1 MLFLSICECIFV
13 CLKVCLCLSEYT
25 NICVCFCPRA
35 CLCVCG
41 KAREQ
46 PTLCRLCTSC
56 VGHVEEDVSG
66 GHVLAAGREEG
77 SPVLCLEAQTLGV
90 ALRTAQS
97 CVCVCT
103 CVSEK
108 SFSMKT
114 SGAVAVQ
121 VFIKSDKR
129 VNTLTPRKTHTH
141 THTLPP
147 HKKPS
152 LLRVVL
158 RSQCRHPA
166 CTHCAEFAAKGVI
179 NTFAGC
185 LVFLWHRWW
194 FWPLEWRGHTKVAC
208 VASRNQKH
216 HRNSQRNIRL
226 SDSDVMLTDLDYLRD
241 NIGLLCAVITFV

>member
-1 MLFLSICECIFV
+1 MLFLSICECIFA

-141 THTLPP
+141 THCHLIRNPLCWGLSSGVSADTQHAHTVLSLRLRESLT
-147 HKKPS
+147 PS
-152 LLRVVL
+152 LGVWFSSDTADGFDLWSGEVTQKSRAL
-158 RSQCRHPA
+158 LPGTKNITA
-166 CTHCAEFAAKGVI
+166 TH
-179 NTFAGC
+179 
-185 LVFLWHRWW
+185 
-194 FWPLEWRGHTKVAC
+194 RG
-208 VASRNQKH
+208 
-216 HRNSQRNIRL
+216 I
-226 SDSDVMLTDLDYLRD
+226 SD
-241 NIGLLCAVITFV
+241 